1 MVEPEFNTLREA
13 IMGVRGEDS
22 AIGNRRKRRI
32 FRHFIKNRDGVTAIE
47 FALLAMPFFL
57 LVCAIIET
65 CIAFAAQELISNA
78 TDDVARQFRTGR
90 ITAASNLSETT
101 LRKMVCDRISIMV
114 SDDCPGLTVDLRQ
127 FATFEEAANTA
138 SSSSLSALQP
148 KVDLGP
154 ALTKNM
160 LRVYYRW
167 PIITNR
173 LGQNLPDG
181 KMLLFSAATWQ
192 NEPF

>member
-22 AIGNRRKRRI
+22 AIGNRRERRI

-78 TDDVARQFRTGR
+78 TDDVARQFRTGQ
-90 ITAASNLSETT
+90 ITAASNLNETS
-101 LRKMVCDRISIMV
+101 LRKMICDRISIMV
-114 SDDCPGLTVDLRQ
+114 SDECPGLTVDLRQ